1 MRVAAPFSFECRAD
15 GWQQYESESWGA
27 CRRWIEV
34 LEDQKA
40 ARQIDRYECG
50 RVLVYDRAHARDRFG
65 MLIGLMFS
73 KKAKWQ
79 NFFAEVS
86 LADAATFEKAWRR
99 ALREA
104 DNRPHGG
111 TQDVVDA

>member
-1 MRVAAPFSFECRAD
+1 MSDGVRVAAPFWFECQAD
-15 GWQQYESESWGA
+15 GWQHFDPESWGA

-65 MLIGLMFS
+65 MLIGLTFS
-73 KKAKWQ
+73 NKAKWQ
-79 NFFAEVS
+79 KFFAEVS
-86 LADAATFEKAWRR
+86 LSDVATFEKAWRR

-104 DNRPHGG
+104 DNRPGDD
-111 TQDVVDA
+111 T